1 MAKKL
6 KEVRPEDFNVQLL
19 MAAAREGRLFIAEEY
34 DETDKEQII
43 SEVRAYVSR
52 AKAFVTPQY
61 QEIVDDIWE
70 EIFATDDFA
79 QMLMPGSKS
88 RKCKSFDKY
97 NVMRLIGV
105 LREKGVYEQRSDR
118 KFVSLLEQTDKDCSY
133 RCYLGMGLERR
144 SMLIRIRQIV
154 DNFHF

>member
-19 MAAAREGRLFIAEEY
+19 MAAAREGRLFITEEHN
-34 DETDKEQII
+34 ETDKEQII

-70 EIFATDDFA
+70 EIFAADDFA

>member
-6 KEVRPEDFNVQLL
+6 KEVRPEDFDVQVL
-19 MAAAREGRLFIAEEY
+19 MAAAREGRLFIS
-34 DETDKEQII
+34 DDTQNCDKEQTLR
-43 SEVRAYVSR
+43 EVRAYVER

-61 QEIVDDIWE
+61 QDTVEDIWE
-70 EIFATDDFA
+70 EIFAVDDFIE
-79 QMLMPGSKS
+79 MLMPGSKS
-88 RKCKSFDKY
+88 RKCKTFDKY

-118 KFVSLLEQTDKDCSY
+118 KFMSLLEQTDKDSSY

-144 SMLIRIRQIV
+144 QLLLKIRQIV
-154 DNFHF
+154 DNFH